1 MPHYLRIVLRAAIN
15 RIRTFVGLDPLSEK
29 AGVRSLLKQTGQ
41 VVVIFAL
48 MLTVLIGLMGIAIDT
63 TYAWRESLR
72 VQRASDAAALAGVVY
87 MPGNDG
93 GALAKDTATKEAN
106 KNGLT
111 IVDPT
116 TISFPKADN
125 PRELDVTITTP
136 VPTFF
141 SRIFGINSF
150 TVSRSSKSVYVT
162 PVPMGSPLAYFG
174 TYQLCSKADACAAQ
188 STAVAG
194 GGTLGVSISSQGFF
208 GAIEGQG
215 SNKSTGD
222 AYATNYDG
230 KPTINGQYTSD
241 GYLYVVEG
249 GSAGGSVYL
258 FDPMFCATVSKSSGH
273 SGVGDHWLGTPT
285 AVSTYYILKDTFNTP
300 LATKGWKETARL
312 VETDQNTVDM
322 GPTYGNN
329 STTNFAGYSDSGVP
343 TAPTDCQNTV
353 VGSNSHHNQWVLLGA
368 VAANETY
375 SLQVTTTDPSSP
387 NANLSQNFENM
398 FSIAVTGGGRVY
410 GSGAMVTYANVDSG
424 SQDFYL
430 AQIDRSAGAG
440 KTIEIDLFDVGDVG
454 AASWVQLLPD
464 GSPAWQPVSFS
475 YTADAN
481 GGNRHSAPGGT
492 TCLQAFG
499 GSGTAPPGCGEKATS
514 GGQFYQNSWVK
525 IMITLPTTY
534 GDASHPL
541 TQNGWWKIRYTVSKG
556 NDTTTWQVSILGNPV
571 HLI

>member
-1 MPHYLRIVLRAAIN
+1 MIPQPRIVLRMGLN
-15 RIRTFVGLDPLSEK
+15 RIRRVVGLEPLVDKS
-29 AGVRSLLKQTGQ
+29 RLCSDLKQAGQ
-41 VVVIFAL
+41 IVVIFAL
-48 MLTVLIGLMGIAIDT
+48 MLTVLIGLVGIAIDT

-93 GALAKDTATKEAN
+93 GALARKTATAEAN
-106 KNGLT
+106 KNGLK

-116 TISFPKADN
+116 TISFPAAAN

-174 TYQLCSKADACAAQ
+174 TYQLCSKADVCKAQ
-188 STAVAG
+188 TTSVAG

-215 SNKSTGD
+215 SNRSTGD
-222 AYATNYDG
+222 AYATYYNPYST
-230 KPTINGQYTSD
+230 KNTQYNDD
-241 GYLYVVEG
+241 GYRYIVEG

-258 FDPMFCATVSKSSGH
+258 FDPMFCATVSKTSGH
-273 SGVGDHWLGTPT
+273 SGAGDHWLGTPT
-285 AVSTYYILKDTFNTP
+285 PVSTYYILYDTHNTP
-300 LATKGWKETARL
+300 LAPKTWTATAHLSETN
-312 VETDQNTVDM
+312 QNTVDM
-322 GPTYGNN
+322 GGTYGNN
-329 STTNFAGYSDSGVP
+329 STTNFGGYGDGSNP
-343 TAPTDCQNTV
+343 IAPTDCQNSVT
-353 VGSNSHHNQWVLLGA
+353 GSNSHHNQWVLLSA

-375 SLQVTTTDPSSP
+375 SLRVTTTDPNSP
-387 NANLSQNFENM
+387 NANLSQTFENM

-410 GSGAMVTYANVDSG
+410 GSGAMVTYANVESG

-430 AQIDRSAGAG
+430 AQIDRTAGAG

-454 AASWVQLLPD
+454 AASWVQILPD
-464 GSPAWQPVSFS
+464 GSPAWQPTTFR

-481 GGNRHSAPGGT
+481 GGNRHSDST

-499 GSGTAPPGCGEKATS
+499 GSGTAPSGCGEKATS
-514 GGQFYQNSWVK
+514 GGQFYQNSWVS

-541 TQNGWWKIRYTVSKG
+541 TQNGWWKIRYTVSKA
-556 NDTTTWQVSILGNPV
+556 NDTTTWQVSIRGNPV